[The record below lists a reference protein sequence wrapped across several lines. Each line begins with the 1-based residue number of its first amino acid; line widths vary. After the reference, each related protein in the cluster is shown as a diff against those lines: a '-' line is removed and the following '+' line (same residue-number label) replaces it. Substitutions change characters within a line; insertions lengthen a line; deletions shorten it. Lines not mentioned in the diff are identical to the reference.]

1 MFVVYSWRNWAT
13 RHDIFNITTTNMKPH
28 FTRNARLWNGVVF
41 GIIVALMMHLTVGF
55 EATRAEEPW
64 PLLLPDNSADSDPT
78 VTLLQQRANGALER
92 LVQAGRTG
100 EEL

>member
-1 MFVVYSWRNWAT
+1 
-13 RHDIFNITTTNMKPH
+13 MKTH

-41 GIIVALMMHLTVGF
+41 ALIVALMMHLSVGID
-55 EATRAEEPW
+55 AMRTDEPW
-64 PLLLPDNSADSDPT
+64 PLLLRDNSADSDPT

-92 LVQAGRTG
+92 LVQAGRTA

>member
-1 MFVVYSWRNWAT
+1 
-13 RHDIFNITTTNMKPH
+13 MKTH

-41 GIIVALMMHLTVGF
+41 GLIVALMMHLSVSIDAMRTN
-55 EATRAEEPW
+55 EPW
-64 PLLLPDNSADSDPT
+64 PTLLRDNSADSDPS

-92 LVQAGRTG
+92 LVQASRAA